1 MTETNTKQ
9 AWDKFAAD
17 AQNLAGDLRRNYK
30 DADDAKK
37 TAEIDRSLRQLGQ
50 AAEAFF
56 ASLDTAT
63 RDPQVRAST
72 KQAARSFGAA
82 LAETFRE
89 VGDELDKALRK
100 SAAPK

>member
-1 MTETNTKQ
+1 MTETNSKQ

-17 AQNLAGDLRRNYK
+17 AQNLAGELRRNYK

-56 ASLDTAT
+56 SSLDTAT

-100 SAAPK
+100 TAAPK

>member
-17 AQNLAGDLRRNYK
+17 AQNLAGELRRNYK

-100 SAAPK
+100 TAAPK

>member
-1 MTETNTKQ
+1 MTDTNTKQ

-17 AQNLAGDLRRNYK
+17 AQNLAGELRRNYK

-100 SAAPK
+100 TAAPK

>member
-1 MTETNTKQ
+1 MTETNTKE
-9 AWDKFAAD
+9 AWDRFATD
-17 AQNLAGDLRRNYK
+17 AQNLAGELRRNYK
-30 DADDAKK
+30 DADDEKK
-37 TAEIDRSLRQLGQ
+37 TAEINRSLRQLGQ
-50 AAEAFF
+50 AAEKFF
-56 ASLDTAT
+56 ESVDTAT

>member
-1 MTETNTKQ
+1 MTESNTKQ

-17 AQNLAGDLRRNYK
+17 AQNLAGELRRNYK

-56 ASLDTAT
+56 SSLDTAT

-100 SAAPK
+100 TAAPK

>member
-1 MTETNTKQ
+1 MTEANTKA

-30 DADDAKK
+30 DADDATK

-100 SAAPK
+100 TAAPK

>member
-17 AQNLAGDLRRNYK
+17 AQNLAGELRRNYK

-56 ASLDTAT
+56 SSLDTAT

-100 SAAPK
+100 TAVPK

>member
-17 AQNLAGDLRRNYK
+17 AQNLAGELRRNYR

-56 ASLDTAT
+56 SSLDTAT

-100 SAAPK
+100 TAAPK

>member
-1 MTETNTKQ
+1 MTDTKSKE
-9 AWDKFAAD
+9 AWDRFAAD
-17 AQNLAGDLRRNYK
+17 AQNLAGELRRNYK
-30 DADDAKK
+30 DAGDEKK

-82 LAETFRE
+82 LAETLRDL
-89 VGDELDKALRK
+89 GDELDKAVR
-100 SAAPK
+100 PKATPK